1 MFFYSDTHIM
11 LDLLPDRETK
21 PRKAGVSM
29 VMDKGL
35 GIRQAEDLAETAGHL
50 IDFLKLGF
58 GTSYVSNKASEKVKC
73 YRQHQMKVFVGGTL
87 LEAFLLRDQLDAYLR
102 YVNKLGCDTI
112 EVSDGSIKLPHD
124 EKCRLIERLAGD
136 FTVLSEVGAKNC
148 QVSMDADSWAACM
161 QKELEAGSSFV
172 IAEARESGT
181 VGIYGKEGAADEGLI
196 QSIINEVSSEK
207 VIWEAPLKK
216 QQVWFIKTFGAN
228 VNLGNI
234 APAEIVAL
242 ETLRVGLR
250 GDTLF
255 DFLPEKLK
263 QYKL

>member
-1 MFFYSDTHIM
+1 M

-21 PRKAGVSM
+21 PRHQGISM

-58 GTSYVSNKASEKVKC
+58 GTAYVSKNTSEKVTH
-73 YRQHQMKVFVGGTL
+73 YRQSHMKVFVGGTL
-87 LEAFLLRDQLDAYLR
+87 LEAFLLRDQLDDYLR
-102 YVNKLGCDTI
+102 YVHKLGCDTI
-112 EVSDGSIKLPHD
+112 EVSDGSIKLPHE
-124 EKCRLIERLAGD
+124 EKCRLIERLSVD
-136 FTVLSEVGAKNC
+136 FTVLSEVGAKDC
-148 QVSMDADSWAACM
+148 QVSLDADTWTACM
-161 QKELEAGSSFV
+161 QKELEAGSSYV

-181 VGIYGKEGAADEGLI
+181 VGIYGREGAADKDLI
-196 QSIINEVSSEK
+196 QRITNAVGSEK
-207 VIWEAPLKK
+207 VIWEAPLKQ
-216 QQVWFIKTFGAN
+216 QQVWFVKTYGAN

-250 GDTLF
+250 GDTFF
-255 DFLPEKLK
+255 DFLPEQLKEKHKL
-263 QYKL
+263 